1 MIGGQW
7 RGRKLSFPD
16 AEGLRPTADRV
27 RETVFNWLT
36 DHVRGSRCLDMF
48 AGSGALGFEALSR
61 GASHCCF
68 VEKNPAVLRQI
79 QANCELL
86 KATSQSEL
94 VLADAN
100 VPLQT
105 SEPFD
110 IVFLDPPFKSASLP
124 RCLDWLINSA
134 TLKPGALIY
143 IETAKDEPWRNDSLD
158 IMREKYAGEV
168 CFRLT
173 QLK

>member
-1 MIGGQW
+1 
-7 RGRKLSFPD
+7 
-16 AEGLRPTADRV
+16 
-27 RETVFNWLT
+27 
-36 DHVRGSRCLDMF
+36 MF

-86 KATSQSEL
+86 NATRQSEL
-94 VLADAN
+94 VLADAS
-100 VPLQT
+100 VPLQA

-110 IVFLDPPFKSASLP
+110 IVFLDPPFKSTSLQH
-124 RCLDWLINSA
+124 CLDWLINSA
-134 TLKPGALIY
+134 ILKSGALIY
-143 IETAKDEPWRNDSLD
+143 VETAKDEPWRNESLD
-158 IMREKYAGEV
+158 VMREKYAGEV

>member
-1 MIGGQW
+1 
-7 RGRKLSFPD
+7 
-16 AEGLRPTADRV
+16 
-27 RETVFNWLT
+27 
-36 DHVRGSRCLDMF
+36 MF

-86 KATSQSEL
+86 NATRKSEL

-100 VPLQT
+100 VPLQA

-110 IVFLDPPFKSASLP
+110 IVFLDPPFKSTSLQH
-124 RCLDWLINSA
+124 CLDWLINSA
-134 TLKPGALIY
+134 ILKSGALIY
-143 IETAKDEPWRNDSLD
+143 VETAKDEPWRNESLD
-158 IMREKYAGEV
+158 VMREKYAGEV

>member
-1 MIGGQW
+1 
-7 RGRKLSFPD
+7 
-16 AEGLRPTADRV
+16 
-27 RETVFNWLT
+27 
-36 DHVRGSRCLDMF
+36 MF

-68 VEKNPAVLRQI
+68 VEKNPVVLRQI
-79 QANCELL
+79 QANCALL
-86 KATSQSEL
+86 NATRQSEL

-100 VPLQT
+100 TPLQT

-110 IVFLDPPFKSASLP
+110 IIFLDPPFKSPSLQ

-134 TLKPGALIY
+134 ILKPGALIY
-143 IETAKDEPWRNDSLD
+143 VETAKDEPWCNDSLD
-158 IMREKYAGEV
+158 VMKEKYAGDV

-173 QLK
+173 QLR